1 MSNPP
6 PLLSPRALAILL
18 AMACLFSLAG
28 AAALGLDLHAGL
40 NSGAF
45 RLVRHPVTR
54 EAPTL
59 FTAVAVMEAV
69 GVALCLAVGLL
80 EAFLMLRC
88 LKKARRDKRL

>member
-1 MSNPP
+1 MSNPT

-18 AMACLFSLAG
+18 AMACLVSLAG

-40 NSGAF
+40 SSGTF
-45 RLVRHPVTR
+45 RLVRHPVSR
-54 EAPTL
+54 DSATL

-88 LKKARRDKRL
+88 VRRIRRDNRS